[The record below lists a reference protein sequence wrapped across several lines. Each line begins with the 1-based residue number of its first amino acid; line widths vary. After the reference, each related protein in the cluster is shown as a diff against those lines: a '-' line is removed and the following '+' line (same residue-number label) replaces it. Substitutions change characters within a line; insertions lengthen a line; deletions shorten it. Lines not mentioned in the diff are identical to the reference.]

1 MENTPNQSIET
12 TKVTEQQKL
21 IPDDQNFAKDVV
33 RITVGEE
40 MRESFLAYSLS
51 VITSRAIPD
60 VRDGLKPV
68 QRRILYAMLRMGIR
82 ADTPH
87 RKSAR
92 VVGETMGRYHPHGD
106 AAIYDAL
113 VRLGQDFARGITFIH
128 PQGNFGSLDDPPA
141 APRYTEC
148 RLTEAAMA
156 MVGEIDEDT
165 VDFRPTY
172 DGEALEPISLP
183 GLIPG
188 LLVNGTTGIAV
199 GMATNMPTHNL
210 AEVAAAIEI
219 VMKKR
224 RPKPT
229 VDELLAVLP
238 GPDFPS
244 GGIIIDEDLR
254 AAYQTGRGSIRIR
267 AKAHIESLSRGRQA
281 IVVTELPYMVGP
293 ERVVAKLKDLNEKD
307 NIPGISDFKNLSDR
321 STGLRLQLTVRSGHN
336 PQAVLNDLYRT
347 TPLEESFGVNNV
359 VLVNGEPQTLGL
371 LALCQHYV
379 DHRLDVVVRRTT
391 FRRQKALDRLHIV
404 EGLLIALDA
413 IDEVVAII
421 RGSQNTAEARSSLM
435 ERFNLSRVQTD
446 HILDMPLKR
455 LTALEKLRLEDERDE
470 LTSDISGFEQL
481 LKSETRQRSLVLA
494 ELQEAVKRFGRPRR
508 TEIIHPDDVQVFEA
522 TEEAEKVADEPCAV
536 TLSTSGQIGRTP
548 VDGARQASPGRHD
561 ILTAA
566 ILARTTSTVTA
577 ITSEGRALQ
586 VKAAELSDATGRGRG
601 ASAAQIFGANRG
613 EILHTVVAEGS
624 EHLMLVTAKGV
635 VKQLALDEVRETK
648 PGKTLINLK
657 SGDRV
662 AAAFCVPKKADILLV
677 SSDGQVL
684 RTTGD
689 DVSVQGR
696 GASGVAG
703 MKVRGDAQVI
713 YGGVILGDDVLFTIS
728 NDGLI
733 KATAVTEF
741 DTKGRNGVGVRVGKL
756 IDSAQITTAY
766 LGQPFGLLCV
776 MAQDE
781 DPSKPDPNPV
791 PLMLEPTRR
800 ELTPSTSERQ
810 ILALGPARW

>member
-12 TKVTEQQKL
+12 TQVTEQQKL
-21 IPDDQNFAKDVV
+21 IPDEQNFAKDIV
-33 RITVGEE
+33 RVTVGEE

-113 VRLGQDFARGITFIH
+113 VRLGQDFARGITFID

-172 DGEALEPISLP
+172 DGESLEPISLP

-254 AAYQTGRGSIRIR
+254 TAYQTGRGSVRIR

-293 ERVVAKLKDLNEKD
+293 ERVVAKLKDLNEKG

-371 LALCQHYV
+371 LSLCQHYI

-391 FRRQKALDRLHIV
+391 YRRQKALDRLHIV

-435 ERFNLSRVQTD
+435 ERFNLSRIQTD

-481 LKSETRQRSLVLA
+481 LKSETRQRTLVLT

-508 TEIIHPDDVQVFEA
+508 TEIIHPDDVPVFEA

-536 TLSTSGQIGRTP
+536 TLSTSGQIGRTS

-577 ITSEGRALQ
+577 VTSEGRALQ
-586 VKAAELSDATGRGRG
+586 VKAAELSDATGRARG

-613 EILHTVVAEGS
+613 ETLHTVVAEGS

-635 VKQLALDEVRETK
+635 VKQLALDEVRDTK
-648 PGKTLINLK
+648 AGKTLINLK
-657 SGDRV
+657 NGDRV
-662 AAAFCVPKKADILLV
+662 AAAFCVPEKADILFV
-677 SSDGQVL
+677 TSDGQVL

-689 DVSVQGR
+689 EISIQGR

-728 NDGLI
+728 DDGLI
-733 KATAVTEF
+733 KATSVTEF

-776 MAQDE
+776 MTQDE

-791 PLMLEPTRR
+791 PLMIEPTRR

>member
-12 TKVTEQQKL
+12 TQVTEQQKL
-21 IPDDQNFAKDVV
+21 IPDEQNFAKDIV
-33 RITVGEE
+33 RVTVGEE

-113 VRLGQDFARGITFIH
+113 VRLGQDFARGITFID

-172 DGEALEPISLP
+172 DGESLEPISLP

-254 AAYQTGRGSIRIR
+254 TAYQTGRGSVRIR

-293 ERVVAKLKDLNEKD
+293 ERVVAKLKDLNEKG

-371 LALCQHYV
+371 LSLCQHYI

-391 FRRQKALDRLHIV
+391 YRRQKALDRLHIV

-435 ERFNLSRVQTD
+435 ERFNLSRIQTD

-481 LKSETRQRSLVLA
+481 LKSETRQRTLVLT

-508 TEIIHPDDVQVFEA
+508 TEIIHPDDVPVFEA

-536 TLSTSGQIGRTP
+536 TLSTSGQIGRTS

-577 ITSEGRALQ
+577 VTSEGRALQ
-586 VKAAELSDATGRGRG
+586 VKAAELSDATGRARG

-613 EILHTVVAEGS
+613 ETLHTVVAEGS

-635 VKQLALDEVRETK
+635 VKQLALDEVRDTK
-648 PGKTLINLK
+648 AGKTLIKLK
-657 SGDRV
+657 NGDRV
-662 AAAFCVPKKADILLV
+662 AAAFCVPKKADILFV
-677 SSDGQVL
+677 TSDGQVL

-689 DVSVQGR
+689 EISIQGR

-703 MKVRGDAQVI
+703 MKVRGDAQII

-776 MAQDE
+776 MTQDE

-791 PLMLEPTRR
+791 PLMIEPTRR

>member
-1 MENTPNQSIET
+1 
-12 TKVTEQQKL
+12 
-21 IPDDQNFAKDVV
+21 
-33 RITVGEE
+33 
-40 MRESFLAYSLS
+40 
-51 VITSRAIPD
+51 
-60 VRDGLKPV
+60 
-68 QRRILYAMLRMGIR
+68 
-82 ADTPH
+82 
-87 RKSAR
+87 
-92 VVGETMGRYHPHGD
+92 
-106 AAIYDAL
+106 
-113 VRLGQDFARGITFIH
+113 
-128 PQGNFGSLDDPPA
+128 
-141 APRYTEC
+141 
-148 RLTEAAMA
+148 
-156 MVGEIDEDT
+156 
-165 VDFRPTY
+165 
-172 DGEALEPISLP
+172 
-183 GLIPG
+183 
-188 LLVNGTTGIAV
+188 
-199 GMATNMPTHNL
+199 
-210 AEVAAAIEI
+210 
-219 VMKKR
+219 
-224 RPKPT
+224 
-229 VDELLAVLP
+229 
-238 GPDFPS
+238 
-244 GGIIIDEDLR
+244 
-254 AAYQTGRGSIRIR
+254 
-267 AKAHIESLSRGRQA
+267 
-281 IVVTELPYMVGP
+281 
-293 ERVVAKLKDLNEKD
+293 
-307 NIPGISDFKNLSDR
+307 
-321 STGLRLQLTVRSGHN
+321 SGHN

-371 LALCQHYV
+371 LSLCQHYI

-391 FRRQKALDRLHIV
+391 YRRQKALDRLHIV

-435 ERFNLSRVQTD
+435 ERFNLSRIQTD

-481 LKSETRQRSLVLA
+481 LKSETRQRTLVLT

-508 TEIIHPDDVQVFEA
+508 TEIIHPDDVPVFEA

-536 TLSTSGQIGRTP
+536 TLSTSGQIGRTS

-577 ITSEGRALQ
+577 VTSEGRALQ
-586 VKAAELSDATGRGRG
+586 VKAAELSDATGRARG

-613 EILHTVVAEGS
+613 ETLHTVVAEGS

-635 VKQLALDEVRETK
+635 VKQLALDEVRDTK
-648 PGKTLINLK
+648 AGKTLIKLK
-657 SGDRV
+657 NGDRV
-662 AAAFCVPKKADILLV
+662 AAAFCVPKKADILFV
-677 SSDGQVL
+677 TSDGQVL

-689 DVSVQGR
+689 EISIQGR

-703 MKVRGDAQVI
+703 MKVRGDAQII

-791 PLMLEPTRR
+791 PLMIEPTRR